1 MSAKVQL
8 IISSLI
14 AHIGAALKNQI
25 ARRGA
30 LVPADEWLLSP
41 IYWAESHSTPS
52 LGLRRRGSKKH
63 KGEWND
69 VLKLHYLYKQETV
82 RGEKSVWFVQNG
94 A

>member
-25 ARRGA
+25 ARRRA

-41 IYWAESHSTPS
+41 IYWAESGSAPS
-52 LGLRRRGSKKH
+52 LGLRRREAKKH
-63 KGEWND
+63 MGECYGRAQITLRL
-69 VLKLHYLYKQETV
+69 LKKKNCV
-82 RGEKSVWFVQNG
+82 G
-94 A
+94 